1 MGIGHDSARYFD
13 LIHPVPAIS
22 IPWPAGR
29 GPFRI
34 REWLNSRFSSKL
46 DAGQV
51 SVRCKRETKNIYIY
65 VKKGRRECEKRKR
78 RDKNKRKG
86 IEESGLIFEPTLLRP
101 SFSIE
106 GHNDVLVGYS
116 RTSLVIFD
124 EP

>member
-51 SVRCKRETKNIYIY
+51 SVRCKRETKNIRIR
-65 VKKGRRECEKRKR
+65 KKGKERMREKK
-78 RDKNKRKG
+78 
-86 IEESGLIFEPTLLRP
+86 EER
-101 SFSIE
+101 
-106 GHNDVLVGYS
+106 
-116 RTSLVIFD
+116 
-124 EP
+124 